1 MYFIDCVHTF
11 PYRCRL
17 FMTSKHSSNI
27 FGQQLPFN
35 VWKMQGNQS
44 HYACHGVM

>member
-1 MYFIDCVHTF
+1 
-11 PYRCRL
+11 
-17 FMTSKHSSNI
+17 MTSKHTSNI

-44 HYACHGVM
+44 HYACHGVMCKVYYPHQTPDKDN